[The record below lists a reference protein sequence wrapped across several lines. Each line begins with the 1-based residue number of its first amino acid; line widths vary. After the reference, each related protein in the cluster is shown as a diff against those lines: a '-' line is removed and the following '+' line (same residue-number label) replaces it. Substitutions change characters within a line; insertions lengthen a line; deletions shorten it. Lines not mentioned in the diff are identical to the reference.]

1 MKCEPLEPRRIR
13 RPRGAHGWT
22 DLKIVTEG
30 YLERLEAPAAFTYL
44 FLCAVGNSQGM
55 SFWSHVR
62 MARILML
69 TPEAVREAIE
79 QLVAANLVASNG
91 RVVQVLPIPDRTPV
105 VTDNGGA
112 ASPKTPAGALALVP
126 VPERVVDEADIL
138 KHEPEARAQMS
149 RFLGQRAPKASAVRA
164 LATALALKALPTTGG
179 QETKQVSR
187 RG

>member
-13 RPRGAHGWT
+13 HPRGAYGWT

-30 YLERLEAPAAFTYL
+30 YLERLEAPVAFTYL
-44 FLCAVGNSQGM
+44 FLCTVGNCQGM
-55 SFWSHVR
+55 SFWSHMR
-62 MARILML
+62 MARMLRL

-79 QLVAANLVASNG
+79 RLVDANLVASNG
-91 RVVQVLPIPDRTPV
+91 RVVQVLPIPDRTSV
-105 VTDNGGA
+105 VAANRGA
-112 ASPKTPAGALALVP
+112 VSPRTPAGTPALVP

-149 RFLGQRAPKASAVRA
+149 RFLGQRPPKASAVRA
-164 LATALALKALPTTGG
+164 LAKALALKTPPTTGE
-179 QETKQVSR
+179 QENKQAGR